1 MVSDP
6 DTVFVNLR
14 IDEESAFVSSQ
25 SKTEPLSYQGFFLDI
40 ILHVFFLI
48 ILGSWTWHKTL
59 LVVLIALCIIGI
71 ILALVF
77 LIIGKKKTKKNN
89 QSQQSATKLPGKK
102 GISPN
107 PEYSPVPTSV

>member
-1 MVSDP
+1 
-6 DTVFVNLR
+6 
-14 IDEESAFVSSQ
+14 
-25 SKTEPLSYQGFFLDI
+25 
-40 ILHVFFLI
+40 LI

-77 LIIGKKKTKKNN
+77 LIIGKKKNKKNN
-89 QSQQSATKLPGKK
+89 RPQQPAAGPKTTKSAVQK